1 MTPDQPLTLNPEL
14 RDQLINKLGTLQKER
29 VALQQALREQNTQEI
44 AAKEELFLELLDVFD
59 ALEFLLDYMDQQS
72 ELPPQFIKRLPKS
85 LSIVQKKLLGVL
97 DRRQVEPLELEGT
110 QPNFDLCRVVEREV
124 RSDLD
129 DQTITKVVRQGFRH
143 GEKILRPIEIIT
155 SKSEPESADL

>member
-1 MTPDQPLTLNPEL
+1 MTPDQPLILNPEL
-14 RDQLINKLGTLQKER
+14 RDYLIRELGTLQKER
-29 VALQQALREQNTQEI
+29 VALQQALREQKTQEI

-59 ALEFLLDYMDQQS
+59 AVEFLLDYMDQQS
-72 ELPPQFIKRLPKS
+72 ELHPQFIKRLPKS

-97 DRRQVEPLELEGT
+97 DRRQVRPLELQGT
-110 QPNFDLCRVVEREV
+110 KPNFDLCRVVEREV

-143 GEKILRPIEIIT
+143 GEKILRPIEVIT
-155 SKSEPESADL
+155 SQEK

>member
-1 MTPDQPLTLNPEL
+1 MTPDQPLILNPEL
-14 RDQLINKLGTLQKER
+14 RDYLVHELGTLKKER
-29 VALQQALREQNTQEI
+29 VALQQALREQKTQEI

-72 ELPPQFIKRLPKS
+72 ELHPQFIKRLPKS

-97 DRRQVEPLELEGT
+97 DRRQVKPLELQGT
-110 QPNFDLCRVVEREV
+110 KPNFDLCRVVEREV
-124 RSDLD
+124 RSDVD

-143 GEKILRPIEIIT
+143 GEKILRPIEVIT
-155 SKSEPESADL
+155 SQEK